1 MSTATAPRD
10 VSAKADKAD
19 AILDAALD
27 LFAERGFDGTAVPLV
42 AERAK
47 VGAGTIYRYFPS
59 KEVLV
64 NKLYQ
69 RWKQRLGHALLD
81 GFPFEAPHR
90 QQFHHFWVRA
100 ADFAGK
106 YPAALRFLE
115 LHHHAP
121 YLDDESRAAENA
133 VLEPARAFFEETA
146 RLQITKSLDPVLLG
160 SLVWGAL
167 VGLFKAHWDGKLE
180 VTERVLAD
188 AEDCCWE
195 AIRR

>member
-1 MSTATAPRD
+1 MAAKLSPSDAPL
-10 VSAKADKAD
+10 ADKAE

-27 LFAERGFDGTAVPLV
+27 LFAERGFDGTAVPQV

-64 NKLYQ
+64 NQLYQ
-69 RWKQRLGHALLD
+69 RWKTRLGRALLD
-81 GFPFEAPHR
+81 GFPFDRPHR
-90 QQFHHFWVRA
+90 EQFHHFWVRSTE
-100 ADFAGK
+100 FARNH
-106 YPAALRFLE
+106 PTALRFLE

-121 YLDDESRAAENA
+121 YLDDASRAVEQT
-133 VLEPARAFFEETA
+133 VLEPARVFFQETA
-146 RLQITKSLDPVLLG
+146 KRQITKPLEPMLLG

-167 VGLFKAHWDGKLE
+167 VGLFKAHWEGRLE
-180 VTERVLAD
+180 LSEQALQQ